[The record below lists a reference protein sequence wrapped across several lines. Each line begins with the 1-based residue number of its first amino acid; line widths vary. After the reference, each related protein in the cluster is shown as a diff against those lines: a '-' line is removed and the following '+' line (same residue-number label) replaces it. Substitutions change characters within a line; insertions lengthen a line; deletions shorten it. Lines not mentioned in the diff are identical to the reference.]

1 MEAAMTSTRSRSPSR
16 LLFVLAAVAVT
27 LFGLVLPAS
36 ATGPYCGIT
45 WGSLDKMT
53 SPSTGPFGGR
63 LVDVRAGQ
71 HECFDRLVVDV
82 AGAPGAGYAVGYVDE
97 VTQDPSGFPVPLRGG
112 AFLQVTVFAP
122 DHDAGGNLTYRP
134 ADRRELVDTAGF
146 STFRQVAWA
155 GAFEA
160 NSSIG
165 LGVRA
170 RLPFRV
176 LPLEGPGSGGRVVID
191 VAHRW

>member
-1 MEAAMTSTRSRSPSR
+1 MKSTRSRSPSR

-45 WGSLDKMT
+45 WGSLAKATD
-53 SPSTGPFGGR
+53 PSTGPFGGR
-63 LVDVRAGQ
+63 LADVRAGQ
-71 HECFDRLVVDV
+71 HDCFDRLVLDVD
-82 AGAPGAGYAVGYVDE
+82 GAPGAGYVVQYVSE
-97 VTQDPSGFPVPLRGG
+97 VTEDASGFPVPLRGG

-122 DHDAGGNLTYRP
+122 DHDADGVLTYRP
-134 ADRRELVDTAGF
+134 ADRRELVDTTGF
-146 STFRQVAWA
+146 ATFRQVAWA

-160 NSSIG
+160 NSSVG

-176 LPLEGPGSGGRVVID
+176 VTLDGPGSGGRVVID